1 MQNVVIIAEAGVNHN
16 GKLDNILKMIQI
28 ASDSGADYIKFQTF
42 RAENL
47 VTRKA
52 KMANYQINNFSG
64 ARGQYEMLKNLEI
77 KDFWYKKI
85 KSACEKVGIGFYHLL
100 SILFSI
106 NFGNIRDGLFQNT
119 LWRNN

>member
-1 MQNVVIIAEAGVNHN
+1 MQNVLIIAEAGVNHN

-52 KMANYQINNFSG
+52 KNG
-64 ARGQYEMLKNLEI
+64 K
-77 KDFWYKKI
+77 
-85 KSACEKVGIGFYHLL
+85 L
-100 SILFSI
+100 SNQEF
-106 NFGNIRDGLFQNT
+106 FR
-119 LWRNN
+119 W

>member
-42 RAENL
+42 KAENL

-52 KMANYQINNFSG
+52 KMANYQIKNFSG
-64 ARGQYEMLKNLEI
+64 GRDQFQMLKNLS
-77 KDFWYKKI
+77 KK
-85 KSACEKVGIGFYHLL
+85 
-100 SILFSI
+100 LFVKRVSKKKR
-106 NFGNIRDGLFQNT
+106 NLQIRLRMNP
-119 LWRNN
+119 